1 MNLHPSKKGFTLIE
15 LMIVVA
21 IIGILAA
28 IAIPQFSAYRAK
40 AFNSSAVADLRN
52 IATGEEAYYVD
63 NQTYVNLPSTVGFSA
78 SLANLPGVRLSKN
91 ICAKVSNATG
101 IDYTLQA
108 ENMNGTLS
116 YTTQQSGSLS
126 TSAKTVAQYSI
137 PGC

>member
-1 MNLHPSKKGFTLIE
+1 MNLHPSEKGFTLIE

-21 IIGILAA
+21 IIGILAS
-28 IAIPQFSAYRAK
+28 IAIPQFSAYRAR

-52 IATGEEAYYVD
+52 IATGEEAYYID
-63 NQTYVNLPSTVGFSA
+63 NQTYVNLPAIVGFSA

-91 ICAKVSNATG
+91 ICAKVSNATV
-101 IDYTLQA
+101 IDYSLQT
-108 ENMNGTLS
+108 ENLNGNQS

-126 TSAKTVAQYSI
+126 TATKTITQYSI